1 MAASN
6 KEASDVELT
15 PAHRNSANRFL
26 KRIIH
31 RPVSHWGVNAGAW
44 APVNQP
50 ARNRLKINAVGAMRR
65 TSQSE
70 TIGNLKDFLT
80 KAVDR

>member
-1 MAASN
+1 MAAS
-6 KEASDVELT
+6 KKDARDAELT

-31 RPVSHWGVNAGAW
+31 RPVSHWDVNAGAW
-44 APVNQP
+44 ATVHQP
-50 ARNRLKINAVGAMRR
+50 ARNRLKINTVGVMRR
-65 TSQSE
+65 TSHSE